1 MSRPWLSVQGERN
14 WQQTRLDPRDV
25 APPGYS
31 LWNLGAGGTVLAGS
45 RVLIVDLTMRNAFD
59 TPFRSFMSRYKEFA
73 DGPGRM
79 LVVRVTT
86 EF

>member
-1 MSRPWLSVQGERN
+1 
-14 WQQTRLDPRDV
+14 
-25 APPGYS
+25 
-31 LWNLGAGGTVLAGS
+31 
-45 RVLIVDLTMRNAFD
+45 MRNALD

-79 LVVRVTT
+79 VVVRVTT